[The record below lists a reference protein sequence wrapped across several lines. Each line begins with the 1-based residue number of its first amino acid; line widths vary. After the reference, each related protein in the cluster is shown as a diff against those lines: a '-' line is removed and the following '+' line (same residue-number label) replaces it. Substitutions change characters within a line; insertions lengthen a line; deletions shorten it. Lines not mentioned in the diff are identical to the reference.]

1 MSHQKAITKYVS
13 VYLRVSSEEQGNSGL
28 GLEAQL
34 QLCKQVAANLGLEVT
49 GIYEDVISG
58 KSNPMD
64 REGFKAAINNAQE
77 NKGQILIAKLDR
89 LARDV
94 YYISSL
100 VNGYMIKNCPKLI
113 IADNPNASEFEINIR
128 ASISQEERKMISER
142 TKAALQIKK
151 QQGYELGKA
160 GRKASVDKA
169 NELTKDAI
177 ERAKELRNQG
187 LSYEN
192 IASIL
197 NKEGYTTSRGNNWT
211 KRKVHARLT

>member
-187 LSYEN
+187 FSYEN